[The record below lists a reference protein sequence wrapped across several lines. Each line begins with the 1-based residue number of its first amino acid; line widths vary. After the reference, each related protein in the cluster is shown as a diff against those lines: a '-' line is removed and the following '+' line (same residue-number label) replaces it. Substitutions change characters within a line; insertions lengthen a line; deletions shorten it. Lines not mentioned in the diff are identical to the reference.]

1 MKRLDETT
9 QRVSLIGDNWH
20 TTWADNDRQ
29 YVSLCDGSG
38 GPAILGNTGKA
49 YNTRVLEL
57 DGDPSTPVFRH
68 LPGFPDLET
77 EPGTSRIHRYYGFG
91 IIAIDGTI
99 YHFLSTPNHTFV
111 EPDARFIGAKLIYSP
126 DNGQTWRNADGS
138 PARWEEREDRTSVN
152 MVFFHEPDESFS
164 LLTCLQMGRNYE
176 HNQDGYVY
184 IYAPNGNR
192 DGTMNQ
198 LVMLRTPKEQILNRS
213 AYEFFVSHADNGKV
227 VWSRD
232 ITKRGVVH
240 TFPSGWVNTQL
251 HPYAWHPSV
260 VFNAPLGVYMMANW
274 GMASDAHGMWFDKP
288 SYLGFWVS
296 EQPWGPWKQVHEE
309 TSWTPLGDPGAR
321 AYQPQILPK
330 WIAEDGKSFW
340 LVWTDFQ
347 QLDERL
353 PYYCFNYQK
362 VELLLE

>member
-1 MKRLDETT
+1 
-9 QRVSLIGDNWH
+9 
-20 TTWADNDRQ
+20 
-29 YVSLCDGSG
+29 
-38 GPAILGNTGKA
+38 
-49 YNTRVLEL
+49 
-57 DGDPSTPVFRH
+57 
-68 LPGFPDLET
+68 
-77 EPGTSRIHRYYGFG
+77 
-91 IIAIDGTI
+91 
-99 YHFLSTPNHTFV
+99 
-111 EPDARFIGAKLIYSP
+111 
-126 DNGQTWRNADGS
+126 
-138 PARWEEREDRTSVN
+138 

-362 VELLLE
+362 VEILLE